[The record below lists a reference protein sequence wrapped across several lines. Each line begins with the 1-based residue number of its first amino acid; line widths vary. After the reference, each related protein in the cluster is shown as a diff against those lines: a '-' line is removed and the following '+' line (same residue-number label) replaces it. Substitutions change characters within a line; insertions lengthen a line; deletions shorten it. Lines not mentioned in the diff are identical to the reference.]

1 MYTKQKTEHKR
12 NRKMERRQQARRK
25 RKNEPSEKEKLRP
38 PKTTENYCQSY
49 CRRRKKM
56 VTRRQGLKCTT
67 KRKAISWMNDL
78 DEDEGAGGGSTC

>member
-38 PKTTENYCQSY
+38 PKTTENYCQLY
-49 CRRRKKM
+49 CRRQKKVPRPQM
-56 VTRRQGLKCTT
+56 HHQTESYIV
-67 KRKAISWMNDL
+67 
-78 DEDEGAGGGSTC
+78 DE